1 MREFLRKE
9 VLTMAKR
16 MTWKEIQETYPDQ
29 WVGLSEVEEDDN
41 GITSAVVKYIDKT
54 SDELY
59 DMQID
64 GQDVQTI
71 YTTPQNFSYGQV
83 LIWGCDEITV
93 PDNESISRNLVIKYE
108 NERLYVFCASAE

>member
-1 MREFLRKE
+1 
-9 VLTMAKR
+9 MAKR

-41 GITSAVVKYIDKT
+41 GIASAVVKYIDKT

-64 GQDVQTI
+64 GQDVETI
-71 YTTPQNFSYGQV
+71 YTTPQNFPYGQV
-83 LIWGCDEITV
+83 LIWGCGEDCG
-93 PDNESISRNLVIKYE
+93 K
-108 NERLYVFCASAE
+108 